1 MKFKDKELSGKVAV
15 ILEGMA
21 ARLQKEAA
29 TMRETE
35 SIFNLDEVMDDIQK
49 DIKMLMVVLIK
60 NDQLENIS

>member
-21 ARLQKEAA
+21 AKLQKEAA

-35 SIFNLDEVMDDIQK
+35 SIFTLDEVMDDIQK
-49 DIKMLMVVLIK
+49 DMKMLMVVLIK
-60 NDQLENIS
+60 NEGSEDD

>member
-29 TMRETE
+29 TMRDTE
-35 SIFNLDEVMDDIQK
+35 SIFNLDEIMDDIQK
-49 DIKMLMVVLIK
+49 DMKMLMVVLIK
-60 NDQLENIS
+60 NEGSEDD